1 MISWVDCTFEAHAEP
16 ILAIFNEAIL
26 TSTAL
31 YDHEPRTMDHMRS
44 WFSTKESGHFPVI
57 GAVSDDGELMG
68 FASYG
73 TFRPWAGYRHTVEHS
88 VYVHAAYRRRGLAKE
103 LMQRLLERARA
114 QTLHLMV
121 GVIDA
126 SNQASID
133 LHTQL
138 GFTHAGTL
146 RQAGFKFGRW
156 LDVDFYQQILSED
169 APLSD

>member
-1 MISWVDCTFEAHAEP
+1 M
-16 ILAIFNEAIL
+16 
-26 TSTAL
+26 
-31 YDHEPRTMDHMRS
+31 
-44 WFSTKESGHFPVI
+44 
-57 GAVSDDGELMG
+57 
-68 FASYG
+68 
-73 TFRPWAGYRHTVEHS
+73 
-88 VYVHAAYRRRGLAKE
+88 YVHAAYRRRGLAKE

-114 QTLHLMV
+114 QTLHVMV

-133 LHTQL
+133 LHIQM